1 MTDQANKPPDKP
13 TAPPTP
19 PPASPTNITGNP
31 RDAWLSRVRSFGDRI
46 WSTMALPLLSIV
58 LALVVGAVVI
68 IMSSALEPGKPLDFG
83 LPLRAYSALFDGSLG
98 GENGRVSM
106 FVQAAPLLL
115 SALGVGLAFKAGL
128 FNIGAQGQFLLG
140 AVGCVAVSQLVRDS
154 GPLVAIPVGLA
165 AGALIGAAWGF
176 IPGFLKAVSGAH
188 EVVTTIML
196 NFVALA
202 LMSWLIT
209 GPLRLPR
216 SPNPVTPTV
225 GDAALPILFG
235 RDGHLGILVAFL
247 LVPIVWFVLYRT
259 TLGFEIRAVG
269 ANPDA
274 SRYAGMKPRRLITL
288 TMSMAGFLAGLAGT
302 INVLGINHQ
311 MNATFS
317 TTVGFD
323 SITVALLGRSH
334 PVGIA
339 LAALL
344 FGGMRAGAGTMQIR
358 AGVPAEL
365 VDLLQ
370 AIILLFLVASP
381 VVRRV
386 FRLRGVKSNLGTTD
400 TMSRTYGSEAI
411 R

>member
-1 MTDQANKPPDKP
+1 MTDKP
-13 TAPPTP
+13 TAAPEEPPT
-19 PPASPTNITGNP
+19 SPTNTT
-31 RDAWLSRVRSFGDRI
+31 GDRSDAI
-46 WSTMALPLLSIV
+46 TKRLMSLGGQVWSTMAMPLLSIV
-58 LALVVGAVVI
+58 LALIVGAVVI
-68 IMSSALEPGKPLDFG
+68 ILSSALEPGQPLDLG

-106 FVQAAPLLL
+106 LVQAAPLLL

-140 AVGCVAVSQLVRDS
+140 AVGCVAASQLVHDS
-154 GPLVAIPVGLA
+154 GALIAIPVAIL
-165 AGALIGAAWGF
+165 AGALVGALWGF
-176 IPGFLKAVSGAH
+176 LPGFLKAFSGAH

-196 NFVALA
+196 NFTALA
-202 LMSWLIT
+202 LMSFLIS

-216 SPNPVTPTV
+216 SPQPVTNTV

-235 RDGHLGILVAFL
+235 RDGHLGILLAFL
-247 LVPIVWFVLYRT
+247 AVPIIWFLLNRT

-274 SRYAGMKPRRLITL
+274 ARYAGMKPRRLITL
-288 TMSMAGFLAGLAGT
+288 TMSIAGLLAGLAGT
-302 INVLGINHQ
+302 FNILGINHQ

-344 FGGMRAGAGTMQIR
+344 FGGMRAGAGFMQIR

-381 VVRRV
+381 VIRRL
-386 FRLRGVKSNLGTTD
+386 FRLRGVKASLGTTD
-400 TMSRTYGSEAI
+400 TMARTYGSEAI
-411 R
+411 K